1 MLVVGC
7 EEQWLCVVT
16 CMTDFYA
23 FVELVSELQPLAF
36 KSSSF
41 YVKYFL

>member
-1 MLVVGC
+1 MLVVSH
-7 EEQWLCVVT
+7 EEQWLYVVT

-23 FVELVSELQPLAF
+23 FVELMSELQPLAL